1 MRAQLQQTMVAQSTA
16 RGVGAIAIVRLSGAE
31 AFAIAGRLGCEKA
44 KQTPYKLVRVPLRGP
59 DGTLLDDAL
68 AVWMPGPHSYTGEDL
83 VELHL
88 HGGEAVVAAVLEACL
103 QLGARA
109 AEPGEFTLRAFAHGR
124 LDLAQAEAVGALIHA
139 QTDVA
144 RQRALTALQG
154 GLSTQI
160 HGLLQRLEGVAAAW
174 LAQLDFPDDTAEGTG
189 ATDEQQQAC
198 RGAQAALEALLGRMA
213 AEDDAPPDVVLMGA
227 VNTGKST
234 LLNALAGY
242 ERAIVDAEA
251 GTTRDI
257 IEVPLRFRG
266 QRFQLWD
273 TAGHRLEA
281 QGVEARGIALGAK
294 RAQKAALVLWLCK
307 GDGPL
312 WPPADLAA
320 PLLVLGAQ
328 ADQADSEQRQA
339 LEREAEARGL
349 PLAGWISGRTG
360 EGVDALLQILSARLA
375 AEARSGGLEA
385 AEEPMANLRHRQQ
398 LQAAI
403 EALGAVQAS
412 MQQNMPLDLLLT
424 DLQGAVRALGEIVG
438 RDVDARVI
446 DRIFS
451 DFCIGK

>member
-1 MRAQLQQTMVAQSTA
+1 MVAQSTA
-16 RGVGAIAIVRLSGAE
+16 RGVGAIAIVRISGTE
-31 AFAIAGRLGCEKA
+31 AFAIAARLGCEQA
-44 KQTPYKLVRVPLRGP
+44 KQTPYKLVRVPLRAP
-59 DGTLLDDAL
+59 DGALLDDAL
-68 AVWMPGPHSYTGEDL
+68 VVWMPGPHSYTGEDL
-83 VELHL
+83 VELHV

-103 QLGARA
+103 QLGARP

-139 QTDVA
+139 QTDAA
-144 RQRALTALQG
+144 RQRALTALHG
-154 GLSTQI
+154 GLSGQI
-160 HGLLQRLEGVAAAW
+160 HKLLQRLEGIAAAW
-174 LAQLDFPDDTAEGTG
+174 LSQLDFPDDTAEGTG
-189 ATDEQQQAC
+189 ATDEHRQAC
-198 RGAQAALEALLGRMA
+198 GQAQAALEALLGRMA

-242 ERAIVDAEA
+242 ERAIVDPEA

-281 QGVEARGIALGAK
+281 QGVEARGIALGAE
-294 RAQKAALVLWLCK
+294 RAQKAALVLWLCR
-307 GDGPL
+307 GSAPL
-312 WPPADLAA
+312 WPPSELTA

-328 ADQADSEQRQA
+328 ADQANSAQRQA
-339 LEREAEARGL
+339 LEQEAQARGL
-349 PLAGWISGRTG
+349 SLAGWISGRTG
-360 EGVDALLQILSARLA
+360 EGVDALLQTISARLA
-375 AEARSGGLEA
+375 AGAPSEGPEA
-385 AEEPMANLRHRQQ
+385 ALEPMANLRHRQQ

-403 EALGAVQAS
+403 EALGAVEAS